1 MASEYGSDFTIVTGG
16 AVGADNL
23 AELHAK
29 TRGMHVK
36 LCLTPHHHRAG
47 PDTPPIPHWKLNAA
61 EEMVEMARVRL
72 GRSKTTN
79 PFVNDLLAR
88 NWYMVEKADMVVA
101 YGKFLDDTCTKV
113 EGGTGVT
120 VQMCADHNRTYPDFW
135 KSLYVYDESRAKWYE
150 LEGEDMRDPDFDNDV
165 IYTDQLGTMTFRET
179 LSIPLLSS
187 VTAVVGS
194 RQVGPKAKEMMERQF
209 TETMKSHVRWKENQA
224 DIAQRV
230 KALRLK
236 FAQMRITQEKTESME
251 THTSESSSTEEEEEE
266 TMEEEEVEEGEEVV
280 TPQ

>member
-1 MASEYGSDFTIVTGG
+1 MATQHRSDFTIVTGG

-29 TRGMHVK
+29 AHGMRVI

-61 EEMVEMARVRL
+61 EEMVETARVRL

-88 NWYMVEKADMVVA
+88 NWYMVKKADMVVA
-101 YGKFLDDTCTKV
+101 YGKFLDDACTKV

-120 VQMCADHNRTYPDFW
+120 VQMCADHNRKYPDFW
-135 KSLYVYDESRAKWYE
+135 KPLFVYDESRAKWYE
-150 LEGEDMRDPDFDNDV
+150 LEGEDMRDPDYDDV
-165 IYTDQLGTMTFRET
+165 VFTDQLAFMTFRET
-179 LSIPLLSS
+179 LSIPLLNS
-187 VTAVVGS
+187 VTTVVGS
-194 RQVGPKAKEMMERQF
+194 RQMGPKAKEMMERQF
-209 TETMKSHVRWKENQA
+209 NETMKSHTRWKENQA

-230 KALRLK
+230 EALRLK
-236 FAQMRITQEKTESME
+236 FAQMRITREKTESME
-251 THTSESSSTEEEEEE
+251 TQTSESSSTEEEEEE